1 MCRTVCPSRTTGH
14 SQMRVTALRE
24 ACCCKGWKENGV
36 GGALHGKV
44 AFETGVQDGGCCFF
58 LSLHADCPPC
68 PHFRPAARFQGG
80 SQRAPCPSPHWE
92 ELWAPVTDSVC
103 VEGNVPR
110 SAGVGPSWAAALPA
124 SGLQPCGPGRRR
136 GMQGARC
143 CGFWSDLVTPG
154 TIAGLLQGVHCPLHT
169 GSHQRS
175 CIPDVGE
182 SCSSQSLVSC
192 PWVCCTAG
200 PVSLLEE
207 PALLRC
213 PLGLWEG

>member
-1 MCRTVCPSRTTGH
+1 
-14 SQMRVTALRE
+14 MRVTALGE
-24 ACCCKGWKENGV
+24 ACCCKGSKENSV
-36 GGALHGKV
+36 GGGLCTDRWHSRRACGTVGAAPPWVFMQTAPLALMSGQQPLPRRQPAGTVSFPTLGGAVGTSHGQRV
-44 AFETGVQDGGCCFF
+44 RGGQC
-58 LSLHADCPPC
+58 SQK
-68 PHFRPAARFQGG
+68 RG
-80 SQRAPCPSPHWE
+80 SGASR
-92 ELWAPVTDSVC
+92 
-103 VEGNVPR
+103 
-110 SAGVGPSWAAALPA
+110 AAALPA
-124 SGLQPCGPGRRR
+124 SGPQPSGPGRRR
-136 GMQGARC
+136 GMRGARC

-182 SCSSQSLVSC
+182 PCSSQSLVSC